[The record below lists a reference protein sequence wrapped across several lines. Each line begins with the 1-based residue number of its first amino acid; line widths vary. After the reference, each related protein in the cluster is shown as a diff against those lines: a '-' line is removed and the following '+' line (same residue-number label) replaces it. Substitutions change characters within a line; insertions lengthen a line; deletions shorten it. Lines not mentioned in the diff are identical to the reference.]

1 MNVVEK
7 NERIGKAIEL
17 LLLGFRPPIVVIETN
32 LKSSVVRDVYR
43 SLFEGQRASAGS
55 LPTPNYFIKSLEGL
69 AEASVF
75 AGIYHSMAG
84 ESAFE
89 TIDIDDLVAAHKLFL
104 EIRGRLGFKKDVLI
118 DINRAWVIARDLR
131 SGLAWMRYCEKDQA
145 YFLAVDGQKT
155 LPGCPWCSMAG
166 RQNKSPKNK

>member
-7 NERIGKAIEL
+7 NKRIKRAIEL

-32 LKSSVVRDVYR
+32 LKSSVVREVYR

-55 LPTPNYFIKSLEGL
+55 LPTPNYFIKSLESL

-75 AGIYHSMAG
+75 AGIYYSMAG
-84 ESAFE
+84 ESAFD
-89 TIDIDDLVAAHKLFL
+89 TIDIDNLIAAHKLFL
-104 EIRGRLGFKKDVLI
+104 EIRERMGFKKNVQV

-131 SGLAWMRYCEKDQA
+131 SGLAWIRYCEKDQA

-155 LPGCPWCSMAG
+155 LPGCPWCSMAS
-166 RQNKSPKNK
+166 RHNKTPKSK